1 MDDDRCYRFSGGK
14 ISLKDDKSTLMVW
27 PSAKFSFHEIDS
39 EDFAEDALVLSSLR
53 STKSQPDATK
63 SCLLIYCL
71 QVLSKEDV
79 NSENKMKCTREVV
92 AVDKDQSQCVI
103 TLINSACDKA
113 KEKNFILVKGAN
125 TYRGEVNVWGSAMV
139 NVAPQDL
146 SFPLSGT
153 YKEL

>member
-1 MDDDRCYRFSGGK
+1 M
-14 ISLKDDKSTLMVW
+14 KDDKSTLMVW
-27 PSAKFSFHEIDS
+27 ASAKFTFHEIDS
-39 EDFAEDALVLSSLR
+39 DDFAEDALVLSSLR

-79 NSENKMKCTREVV
+79 TSENKMKCTREVV

-113 KEKNFILVKGAN
+113 KEKNFLLVKGAN
-125 TYRGEVNVWGSAMV
+125 TYRCQVNVWGSAMV

-146 SFPLSGT
+146 SVPLSGT

>member
-1 MDDDRCYRFSGGK
+1 M
-14 ISLKDDKSTLMVW
+14 
-27 PSAKFSFHEIDS
+27 
-39 EDFAEDALVLSSLR
+39 
-53 STKSQPDATK
+53 
-63 SCLLIYCL
+63 
-71 QVLSKEDV
+71 

-103 TLINSACDKA
+103 TLINSAFDKA

-139 NVAPQDL
+139 NLAPQDL

>member
-1 MDDDRCYRFSGGK
+1 MVDDCCYRFSGGK
-14 ISLKDDKSTLMVW
+14 IFFKDDKSNLMVY
-27 PSAKFSFHEIDS
+27 PSAKFSFQEIDA
-39 EDFAEDALVLSSLR
+39 EHFAEDELVLSSLR
-53 STKSQPDATK
+53 ASISQQDTTK

-71 QVLSKEDV
+71 QVLSKDDV
-79 NSENKMKCTREVV
+79 TSENKMKCTREVV

>member
-1 MDDDRCYRFSGGK
+1 MY
-14 ISLKDDKSTLMVW
+14 
-27 PSAKFSFHEIDS
+27 PSAKFSFQEIDA
-39 EDFAEDALVLSSLR
+39 EHFAEDELVLSSLR
-53 STKSQPDATK
+53 ASISQQDTTK

-71 QVLSKEDV
+71 QVLSKDDV
-79 NSENKMKCTREVV
+79 TSENKMKCTREVV

-103 TLINSACDKA
+103 TLINSACDRA
-113 KEKNFILVKGAN
+113 KEKKFILVKGAN
-125 TYRGEVNVWGSAMV
+125 TFRGEVNVWGSAMV